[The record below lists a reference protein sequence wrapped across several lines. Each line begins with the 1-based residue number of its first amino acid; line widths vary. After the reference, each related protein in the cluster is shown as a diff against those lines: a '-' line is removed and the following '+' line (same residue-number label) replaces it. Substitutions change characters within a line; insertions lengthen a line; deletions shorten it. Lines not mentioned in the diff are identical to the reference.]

1 MDTGKTSRQMFDVI
15 KIKLL
20 LVISLWKVSCFILS
34 GRPIW
39 RLHLKPRWNVI
50 STLGSYWAGRSPGKL
65 ARLKKRILT
74 LKSNSLYTS
83 GLVNKLVGAEESRSI
98 SRHQVLSRHG
108 VLCPFILVMFQSLQ
122 PLKFGLIHAV
132 LYNIWRTRANPMHGN
147 QFQPLSFPVK
157 AVIDRFNSPFIPPK
171 CCPLLLRAGFHWSG
185 HCHF

>member
-1 MDTGKTSRQMFDVI
+1 MSLKPLMDTGKTSRQMFDVI

-98 SRHQVLSRHG
+98 SRHLEFFVLLFW
-108 VLCPFILVMFQSLQ
+108 LCFRVCSHWNSGLYMLFCTIYGEQGPIPCMGINFSHYPFL
-122 PLKFGLIHAV
+122 
-132 LYNIWRTRANPMHGN
+132 
-147 QFQPLSFPVK
+147 
-157 AVIDRFNSPFIPPK
+157 
-171 CCPLLLRAGFHWSG
+171 
-185 HCHF
+185 